1 MGIKASPEIKF
12 GLIQKAVQNDNN
24 RLSISLL
31 CEMAG
36 VSRSGFYAWIDGEP
50 SRKAKEEKDRRDFDI
65 VLEAYRYRYPKGARG
80 IYMHLLHHNIC
91 MNIKKIRRLMD
102 KYGLRCPIR
111 KLNPYRQMAKAMKT
125 SNVAPNLVN
134 RNFRQYGPRKIL
146 LTDITYLFHKDGCC
160 YLSTVLDAYT
170 HEILAYML
178 SQNLKVDFVIKTVD
192 FLVEKYGSSLD
203 NWVYVHSD
211 QGCHYTSKA
220 FIEKL
225 KDENFIQSMS
235 RKGNCWDNA
244 PQESFYGHM
253 KDEIEYEVSKCKSY
267 DDVKFIVRDWM
278 QYYNNERYQWDLLKL
293 APSEY
298 YEYLKTG
305 YYPISNFNNGIKN
318 N

>member
-12 GLIQKAVQNDNN
+12 GLIQKAVQDNN
-24 RLSISLL
+24 NHLSISLL
-31 CEMAG
+31 CKMAG
-36 VSRSGFYAWIDGEP
+36 VSRSGFYSWIDGEP
-50 SRKAKEEKDRRDFDI
+50 SRKVKEEKDRRDFDI

-125 SNVAPNLVN
+125 SKVAPNHVN

-146 LTDITYLFHKDGCC
+146 LTDITYLFYKDDCC

-203 NWVYVHSD
+203 DWVYVHSD
-211 QGCHYTSKA
+211 QGCHYTSKD
-220 FIEKL
+220 FIKKL
-225 KDENFIQSMS
+225 KDKNFKQSMS

-253 KDEIEYEVSKCKSY
+253 KDEIKYEVAKCKTY
-267 DDVKFIVRDWM
+267 DDVRFIVKDWM

-293 APSEY
+293 APKEY
-298 YEYLKTG
+298 YEYIKTG
-305 YYPISNFNNGIKN
+305 YYPIPNFNNEIKN

>member
-12 GLIQKAVQNDNN
+12 GLIQKAVQDNN
-24 RLSISLL
+24 NHLSISLL

-36 VSRSGFYAWIDGEP
+36 VSRSGFYAWMDGEP

-211 QGCHYTSKA
+211 QGCHYSSKA

-253 KDEIEYEVSKCKSY
+253 KDEIEYEVSKCKTY
-267 DDVKFIVRDWM
+267 DDVKFIVKDWM
-278 QYYNNERYQWDLLKL
+278 QYYNHERYQWDLLKL
-293 APSEY
+293 SPSEY
-298 YEYLKTG
+298 YEYIKTG

>member
-12 GLIQKAVQNDNN
+12 SLIQKAVQDNN
-24 RLSISLL
+24 NHLSISLL
-31 CEMAG
+31 CKMAG
-36 VSRSGFYAWIDGEP
+36 VSRSGFYSWIDGEP
-50 SRKAKEEKDRRDFDI
+50 SRKVKEEKDRRDFDI

-125 SNVAPNLVN
+125 SKVAPNIVN

-146 LTDITYLFHKDGCC
+146 LTDITYLFYKDDCC

-192 FLVEKYGSSLD
+192 FLVEKYGSSLED
-203 NWVYVHSD
+203 WVYVHSD
-211 QGCHYTSKA
+211 QGCHYTSKD
-220 FIEKL
+220 FIKKL
-225 KDENFIQSMS
+225 KDKNFKQSMS

-253 KDEIEYEVSKCKSY
+253 KDEIKYEVAKCKTY
-267 DDVKFIVRDWM
+267 DDVRFIVKDWR
-278 QYYNNERYQWDLLKL
+278 QYYNNERY
-293 APSEY
+293 
-298 YEYLKTG
+298 
-305 YYPISNFNNGIKN
+305 
-318 N
+318 

>member
-12 GLIQKAVQNDNN
+12 GLIQKAVQDNN
-24 RLSISLL
+24 NHLSISLL

-36 VSRSGFYAWIDGEP
+36 VSRSGFYAWMDGEP

-244 PQESFYGHM
+244 PQERFYGHM
-253 KDEIEYEVSKCKSY
+253 KDEIEYEVSKCKTY
-267 DDVKFIVRDWM
+267 DDVKFIVKDWM
-278 QYYNNERYQWDLLKL
+278 QYYNHERYQWDLLKL
-293 APSEY
+293 SPSEY
-298 YEYLKTG
+298 YEYIKTG

>member
-12 GLIQKAVQNDNN
+12 SLIHKAVQDANN
-24 RLSISLL
+24 HLSISLL

-50 SRKAKEEKDRRDFDI
+50 LRKAKEEKDRRDFDI

-170 HEILAYML
+170 HEILAYMV

-305 YYPISNFNNGIKN
+305 YYPIHNFNNGIKN

>member
-12 GLIQKAVQNDNN
+12 SLIQKAVQDANN
-24 RLSISLL
+24 HLSISLL

-50 SRKAKEEKDRRDFDI
+50 LRKAKEEKDRRDFDI

-170 HEILAYML
+170 HEILAYMV

>member
-12 GLIQKAVQNDNN
+12 SLIQKAVQNNN
-24 RLSISLL
+24 NHLSISLL

-50 SRKAKEEKDRRDFDI
+50 LRKAKEEKDRRDFDI

-305 YYPISNFNNGIKN
+305 YYPIPNFNNGIKN

>member
-134 RNFRQYGPRKIL
+134 RNFRLYGPRKIL

-170 HEILAYML
+170 HEILAYMV

-298 YEYLKTG
+298 YEYLKT
-305 YYPISNFNNGIKN
+305 
-318 N
+318 

>member
-12 GLIQKAVQNDNN
+12 SLIQKAVQNDNN

-50 SRKAKEEKDRRDFDI
+50 LRKAKEEKDRRDFDI

-134 RNFRQYGPRKIL
+134 RNFRLYGPRKIL

-170 HEILAYML
+170 HEILAYMV

-305 YYPISNFNNGIKN
+305 YYPIPNFNNGIKN

>member
-12 GLIQKAVQNDNN
+12 SLIQKAVQDANN
-24 RLSISLL
+24 HLSISLL

-50 SRKAKEEKDRRDFDI
+50 LRKAKEEKDRRDFDI

-170 HEILAYML
+170 HEILAYMV

-305 YYPISNFNNGIKN
+305 YYPIPNFNNGIKN

>member
-50 SRKAKEEKDRRDFDI
+50 LRKAKEEKDRRDFDI

-170 HEILAYML
+170 HEILAYMV

-203 NWVYVHSD
+203 NCVYVHSD

-305 YYPISNFNNGIKN
+305 YYPIPNFNNGIKN

>member
-1 MGIKASPEIKF
+1 MGIQASSEIKF
-12 GLIQKAVQNDNN
+12 GLIQKAVQDNN
-24 RLSISLL
+24 NHLSISLL

-36 VSRSGFYAWIDGEP
+36 VSRSGFYAWMDGEP

-170 HEILAYML
+170 HEILACMV

-253 KDEIEYEVSKCKSY
+253 KDEIEYEVSKCKTY
-267 DDVKFIVRDWM
+267 DDVKFIVKDWM
-278 QYYNNERYQWDLLKL
+278 QYYNHERYQWDLLKL

>member
-12 GLIQKAVQNDNN
+12 GLIQKAVQDNN
-24 RLSISLL
+24 NHLSISLL
-31 CEMAG
+31 CKMAG
-36 VSRSGFYAWIDGEP
+36 VSRSGFYSWIDGEP
-50 SRKAKEEKDRRDFDI
+50 SRKVKEEKDRRDFDI

-125 SNVAPNLVN
+125 SKVAPNHIN
-134 RNFRQYGPRKIL
+134 RNFRKYGPRKIL
-146 LTDITYLFHKDGCC
+146 LTDITYLFYKDDCC

-203 NWVYVHSD
+203 DWVYVHSD
-211 QGCHYTSKA
+211 QGCHYTSKD
-220 FIEKL
+220 FIKKL
-225 KDENFIQSMS
+225 KDKNFKQSMS

-253 KDEIEYEVSKCKSY
+253 KDEIKYEVAKCKTY
-267 DDVKFIVRDWM
+267 DDVRFIVKDWM

-293 APSEY
+293 APKEY
-298 YEYLKTG
+298 YEYIKTG
-305 YYPISNFNNGIKN
+305 YYPIPNFNNEIKN

>member
-12 GLIQKAVQNDNN
+12 SLIQKAVQDNN
-24 RLSISLL
+24 NHLSISLL
-31 CEMAG
+31 CKMAG
-36 VSRSGFYAWIDGEP
+36 VSRSGFYSWIDGEP
-50 SRKAKEEKDRRDFDI
+50 SRKAKEDKDRRDFDI
-65 VLEAYRYRYPKGARG
+65 VLEAFRYRYPKGARG

-134 RNFRQYGPRKIL
+134 RNFRLYGPRKIL

-170 HEILAYML
+170 HEILAYKL

-192 FLVEKYGSSLD
+192 LLVEKYGSSLD
-203 NWVYVHSD
+203 NWVYIHSD

-253 KDEIEYEVSKCKSY
+253 KDEIEYEVAKCKTY
-267 DDVKFIVRDWM
+267 DDVKFIVKDWM

-293 APSEY
+293 APKEY
-298 YEYLKTG
+298 YEYIKTG
-305 YYPISNFNNGIKN
+305 YYPIPNFNNEIKN

>member
-1 MGIKASPEIKF
+1 MGIKASPAIKF

-170 HEILAYML
+170 HEILAYMV

>member
-12 GLIQKAVQNDNN
+12 SLIQKAVQDNN
-24 RLSISLL
+24 NHLSISLL
-31 CEMAG
+31 CKMAG
-36 VSRSGFYAWIDGEP
+36 VSRSGFYSWIDGEP
-50 SRKAKEEKDRRDFDI
+50 SRKVKEEKDRRDFDI

-125 SNVAPNLVN
+125 SKVAPNHIN
-134 RNFRQYGPRKIL
+134 RNFRKYGPRKIL
-146 LTDITYLFHKDGCC
+146 LTDITYLFYKDDCC

-203 NWVYVHSD
+203 DWVYVHSD
-211 QGCHYTSKA
+211 QGCHYTSKD
-220 FIEKL
+220 FIKKL
-225 KDENFIQSMS
+225 KDKNFKQSMS

-253 KDEIEYEVSKCKSY
+253 KDEIKYEVAKCKTY
-267 DDVKFIVRDWM
+267 DDVRFIVKDWM

-293 APSEY
+293 APKEY
-298 YEYLKTG
+298 YEYIKTG
-305 YYPISNFNNGIKN
+305 YYPIPNFNNEIKN

>member
-12 GLIQKAVQNDNN
+12 SLIQKAVQNDNN

-134 RNFRQYGPRKIL
+134 RNFRLYGPRKIL

-170 HEILAYML
+170 HEILAYMV

-203 NWVYVHSD
+203 NCVYVHSD

-305 YYPISNFNNGIKN
+305 YYPIPNFNNGIKN

>member
-12 GLIQKAVQNDNN
+12 SLIQKAVQDANN
-24 RLSISLL
+24 HLSISLL

-50 SRKAKEEKDRRDFDI
+50 LRKTKEEKDRRDFDI

-305 YYPISNFNNGIKN
+305 YYPIPNFNNGIKN

>member
-12 GLIQKAVQNDNN
+12 SLIQKAVQDNN
-24 RLSISLL
+24 NHLSISLL
-31 CEMAG
+31 CKMTG
-36 VSRSGFYAWIDGEP
+36 VSRSGFYSWIDGEP
-50 SRKAKEEKDRRDFDI
+50 SRKVKEEKDRRDFDI

-102 KYGLRCPIR
+102 KYGLQCPIR

-125 SNVAPNLVN
+125 SKVAPNIVN
-134 RNFRQYGPRKIL
+134 RNFRQYGPRKVL
-146 LTDITYLFHKDGCC
+146 LTDITYLFYKDDCC

-203 NWVYVHSD
+203 DWVYVHSD
-211 QGCHYTSKA
+211 QGCHYTSKD
-220 FIEKL
+220 FIKKL
-225 KDENFIQSMS
+225 KDKNFKQSMS

-253 KDEIEYEVSKCKSY
+253 KDEIKYEVAKCKTY
-267 DDVKFIVRDWM
+267 DDVRFIVKDWM
-278 QYYNNERYQWDLLKL
+278 QYYNNERYQWDFLKL
-293 APSEY
+293 APKEY
-298 YEYLKTG
+298 YEYIKTG
-305 YYPISNFNNGIKN
+305 YYPIPNFNNEIKN

>member
-1 MGIKASPEIKF
+1 MGIQASSEIKF
-12 GLIQKAVQNDNN
+12 GLIQKAVQDNN
-24 RLSISLL
+24 NYLSISLL
-31 CEMAG
+31 CKMAG
-36 VSRSGFYAWIDGEP
+36 VSRSGFYAWINGEP

-211 QGCHYTSKA
+211 QGCHYTSRA

-278 QYYNNERYQWDLLKL
+278 QYYNHERYQWDLLKL

-305 YYPISNFNNGIKN
+305 YYPIHNFNNGIKN

>member
-12 GLIQKAVQNDNN
+12 SLIQKAVQDNN
-24 RLSISLL
+24 NHLSISLL
-31 CEMAG
+31 CKMAG
-36 VSRSGFYAWIDGEP
+36 VSRSGFYSWIDGEP
-50 SRKAKEEKDRRDFDI
+50 SRKVKEEKDRRDFDI

-80 IYMHLLHHNIC
+80 IYMHLLHYNIC

-102 KYGLRCPIR
+102 KYGLQCPIR

-125 SNVAPNLVN
+125 SKVAPNIVN
-134 RNFRQYGPRKIL
+134 RNFRQYGPRKVL
-146 LTDITYLFHKDGCC
+146 LTDITYLFYKDDCC

-203 NWVYVHSD
+203 DWVYVHSD
-211 QGCHYTSKA
+211 QGCHYTSKD
-220 FIEKL
+220 FIKKH
-225 KDENFIQSMS
+225 KDKNFKQSMS

-253 KDEIEYEVSKCKSY
+253 KDEIKYEVAKCKTY
-267 DDVKFIVRDWM
+267 DDVRFIVKDWM

-293 APSEY
+293 APKEY
-298 YEYLKTG
+298 YEYIKTG
-305 YYPISNFNNGIKN
+305 YYPIPNFNNEIKN

>member
-170 HEILAYML
+170 HEILAYMV

-305 YYPISNFNNGIKN
+305 YYPIPNFNNGIKN